1 MIPFGAVSIW
11 VLCCLWLFAQGE
23 TLRAM
28 ALLLWGSLV
37 VSWVDNLVRPLVIS
51 QATRIPFALV
61 LLGII
66 GGLISFGFLG
76 LFVGPV
82 VLAIGHAAWREWLK
96 G

>member
-1 MIPFGAVSIW
+1 MV
-11 VLCCLWLFAQGE
+11 
-23 TLRAM
+23 
-28 ALLLWGSLV
+28 
-37 VSWVDNLVRPLVIS
+37 
-51 QATRIPFALV
+51 
-61 LLGII
+61 